1 MSKLNK
7 SQNFMKPALMN
18 EIFDQEI
25 HMSKVECG
33 TQIEQNYA
41 HLYLRQMELDSL
53 NNLGL
58 QMTCAL
64 SIFHVIASYT

>member
-1 MSKLNK
+1 
-7 SQNFMKPALMN
+7 MN

-41 HLYLRQMELDSL
+41 HLYLRQMELHGFPEQFRAANDV
-53 NNLGL
+53 
-58 QMTCAL
+58 
-64 SIFHVIASYT
+64 H